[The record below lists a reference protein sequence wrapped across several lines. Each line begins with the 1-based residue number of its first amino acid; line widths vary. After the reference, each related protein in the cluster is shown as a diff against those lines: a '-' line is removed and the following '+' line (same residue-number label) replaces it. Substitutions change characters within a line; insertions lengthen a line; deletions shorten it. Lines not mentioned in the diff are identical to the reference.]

1 MRLQSCALREVCS
14 HREPHH
20 QRVYG
25 LAAGGDGEL
34 RAWRARGGE
43 LRAWRAKGAWGRAWW
58 REGCDAL
65 RKWPFKDVGSKDVG
79 L

>member
-1 MRLQSCALREVCS
+1 VCS